1 MTSFPHDPDHLL
13 TSLLVGAS
21 LGAMIGLERQWDDQF
36 RHHRTRILAGLR
48 TFTLWAVFGVLCAW
62 FAQTVHVML
71 FAAGF
76 AVVGVWMGFFLLSR
90 SRSGGDPGLTTAAAG
105 MITFLS
111 GALVFWGEVRPAL
124 VLTVGVI
131 ILLAL
136 KPSLHRFTRGIT
148 ADDVR
153 TALKFAAVSGVIL
166 PLGPDEALGPYGAFN
181 PRVVW
186 MMVVLVSGVG
196 FTGYVAVRLLGNRY
210 GIVLTGILGGLASST
225 ATTLAMSRQSR
236 ERPAESR
243 ECSLAVL
250 LACTIMV
257 WRVGFLAAVV
267 SPATFLAGWPSLLL
281 VSLPGTLWCVIRILR
296 AGPGSGGNDGPSY
309 GNPLRLRPA
318 LQFGLIYAL
327 IALAVKATIA
337 RNGDAGLLALSG
349 LSGLVDLDAITLSVS
364 QLNAGGGL
372 PSEVAVQALLLAI
385 LANTVVKGLMA
396 SFYGSSSLRR
406 EVIAVLGITV
416 LSVLASCRF
425 LVPHVPGWTSSLS
438 FH

>member
-166 PLGPDEALGPYGAFN
+166 PLVPDEALGPYGAFN

-425 LVPHVPGWTSSLS
+425 LVPYVPGWTSSLS

>member
-1 MTSFPHDPDHLL
+1 MTIFPHEPDHLL

-62 FAQTVHVML
+62 FAQTVHVLL

-76 AVVGVWMGFFLLSR
+76 AVVAVWMGFFLLSR

-111 GALVFWGEVRPAL
+111 GALVFWGEERPAL
-124 VLTVGVI
+124 VLTVGVL

-153 TALKFAAVSGVIL
+153 TSLKFAAVSGVIL
-166 PLGPDEALGPYGAFN
+166 PLVPDEALGPYGAFN

-210 GIVLTGILGGLASST
+210 GIVLTGLLGGLASST

-243 ECSLAVL
+243 ECSLAIL

-267 SPATFLAGWPSLLL
+267 SPGTFLAGWPYLLL
-281 VSLPGTLWCVIRILR
+281 VSLPGVLWCLIRILGGGQGS
-296 AGPGSGGNDGPSY
+296 AGVKDAPSY
-309 GNPLRLRPA
+309 GNPLRLRTA
-318 LQFGLIYAL
+318 LQFGLVYAL
-327 IALAVKATIA
+327 VVLAVKATIA
-337 RNGDAGLLALSG
+337 RNGDAGLLVLSG

-364 QLNAGGGL
+364 QMNAGGGL
-372 PSEVAVQALLLAI
+372 PSEVAVRALLLAI

-396 SFYGSSSLRR
+396 SFYGSSALRK
-406 EVIAVLGITV
+406 EVLAVLGITA
-416 LSVLASCRF
+416 LFVLASCRF
-425 LVPHVPGWTSSLS
+425 LSGHVP
-438 FH
+438 